1 MTEAIDARVNRNT
14 SVKKTRQF
22 DYETFRLD
30 ALGITHGEREAVKAR
45 RLMRISDGYKTR
57 LVKYAYG
64 GLALYIKLR
73 KDA

>member
-1 MTEAIDARVNRNT
+1 MQKTVESRAKRT

-22 DYETFRLD
+22 NYETFRID
-30 ALGITHGEREAVKAR
+30 AVGITPGEREAVKER

-57 LVKYAYG
+57 LVKYEYG

>member
-1 MTEAIDARVNRNT
+1 MQRTIELRAKRT

-30 ALGITHGEREAVKAR
+30 ALGITPGEREAVKERAK
-45 RLMRISDGYKTR
+45 MRKSDGYKTR
-57 LVKYAYG
+57 LVKYEYG
-64 GLALYIKLR
+64 GVALYIKLR